1 MAVKQ
6 QRKQQRYRE
15 ISDNDGHHYVIK
27 VEDEDA
33 FYIWVEA
40 MEEDGETPFDFENA
54 RIDGGTLTFLDPR
67 INGRKVGN

>member
-1 MAVKQ
+1 MAV
-6 QRKQQRYRE
+6 KQQRYRE

-40 MEEDGETPFDFENA
+40 MEDEETSFDFEDA
-54 RIDGGTLTFLDPR
+54 RIDGGTLTFTEPR
-67 INGRKVGN
+67 IDDEEVGNY